1 MLSLLLLDVRGLK
14 NNVKRK
20 ATFLYCKE
28 QNMNS
33 FFFCKKHILN
43 VRTHVFGNF
52 SEGTLPTLA
61 MGHLIQLGL

>member
-28 QNMNS
+28 EKVN
-33 FFFCKKHILN
+33 FFCCCKKHILN

-52 SEGTLPTLA
+52 SGGTLPTLA